1 MKQLHNLDESYS
13 WAVRSIFWEWQQ
25 NTEAL
30 ENLIRENRRGARWT
44 LRENRSFGFHP
55 CHLIGDFY
63 EPLIHFGIE
72 KVRNMNWISTKSVG
86 NEDEAIMYFHFLR
99 NRIFKIVERLG
110 ILYSHNAVIQ
120 TSDCLVC
127 LNRVLTCLRRI
138 FLLNCHCLNYLV
150 KITLIFCHLG
160 SYQKPGNDENFVM
173 HVYVTPTKMVI
184 FKKIQFISSV
194 FWLIPTKQI
203 DVLNFLGTFFFYI
216 EFSSWFVI
224 AQTELIHMESMT
236 GILFLLL

>member
-160 SYQKPGNDENFVM
+160 SYQKPGNDENFC
-173 HVYVTPTKMVI
+173 HACLCDTHE
-184 FKKIQFISSV
+184 
-194 FWLIPTKQI
+194 
-203 DVLNFLGTFFFYI
+203 NGHFLKNSIY
-216 EFSSWFVI
+216 
-224 AQTELIHMESMT
+224 L
-236 GILFLLL
+236 